1 VGLNISTTSAE
12 RKEQRAKSK
21 GRRAPRH
28 FFNLQFSI
36 FRDFQFSIFNFQFS
50 IFNFPFVIFH
60 LPFALCRLLDAKIS
74 AHYTFTELVSGWGRF
89 MTKSNANQDR
99 PCAGVERMAEADL
112 PTEFGLFRII
122 GFKSLAT
129 NEEFPVLVKGT
140 LDAETPALVRIHS
153 QCLTGD
159 VFHSLKCDCGR
170 QLDHAMALIQ
180 EEGRGVI
187 IYQQQEG
194 RGIGIT
200 NKIRAYELQDA
211 GQDTVEANLSLG
223 FEADLRQY
231 ECCVDILKQLGLRR
245 IRLMSNNPDKIA
257 AVQQA
262 GIEIVERVSIEV
274 EPHEKSLGYLKT
286 KKEKLGHLLNNVGAE
301 DKALI

>member
-1 VGLNISTTSAE
+1 MTT
-12 RKEQRAKSK
+12 
-21 GRRAPRH
+21 G
-28 FFNLQFSI
+28 NGY
-36 FRDFQFSIFNFQFS
+36 RD
-50 IFNFPFVIFH
+50 
-60 LPFALCRLLDAKIS
+60 K
-74 AHYTFTELVSGWGRF
+74 
-89 MTKSNANQDR
+89 
-99 PCAGVERMAEADL
+99 PCAGVERLAEAHL

-129 NEEFPVLVKGT
+129 GEEFPVLVKGT
-140 LDAETPALVRIHS
+140 LDAQTPTLVRIHS

-159 VFHSLKCDCGR
+159 VFHSLKCDCGK
-170 QLDHAMALIQ
+170 QLDHAMKLIQ

-223 FEADLRQY
+223 FEADLRRY

-257 AVQQA
+257 AVHQA

-274 EPHEKSLGYLKT
+274 EAHEKSRGYMKT
-286 KKEKLGHLLNNVGAE
+286 KKEKLGHLLDNLNPE
-301 DKALI
+301 DEALL

>member
-1 VGLNISTTSAE
+1 MMKADV
-12 RKEQRAKSK
+12 
-21 GRRAPRH
+21 
-28 FFNLQFSI
+28 
-36 FRDFQFSIFNFQFS
+36 D
-50 IFNFPFVIFH
+50 
-60 LPFALCRLLDAKIS
+60 
-74 AHYTFTELVSGWGRF
+74 
-89 MTKSNANQDR
+89 SNN
-99 PCAGVERMAEADL
+99 PCAGVERLAEANL

-122 GFKSLAT
+122 AFKSLAT

-170 QLDHAMALIQ
+170 QLNHAMNLIQ

-257 AVQQA
+257 AVQRA
-262 GIEIVERVSIEV
+262 GIDIVERISIEV
-274 EPHEKSLGYLKT
+274 EPHEKSLGYMKT

-301 DKALI
+301 DEALI

>member
-1 VGLNISTTSAE
+1 MAE
-12 RKEQRAKSK
+12 
-21 GRRAPRH
+21 G
-28 FFNLQFSI
+28 NGN
-36 FRDFQFSIFNFQFS
+36 RDE
-50 IFNFPFVIFH
+50 
-60 LPFALCRLLDAKIS
+60 K
-74 AHYTFTELVSGWGRF
+74 
-89 MTKSNANQDR
+89 
-99 PCAGVERMAEADL
+99 CAGVERLAEANL
-112 PTEFGLFRII
+112 PTEFGLFHII

-129 NEEFPVLVKGT
+129 NEEFPVLVKGD
-140 LDAETPALVRIHS
+140 LDAETPTLVRIHS

-170 QLDHAMALIQ
+170 QLDHAMSLIQ

-211 GQDTVEANLSLG
+211 GQDTVEANLTLG

-262 GIEIVERVSIEV
+262 GIEVVERVSIEV
-274 EPHEKSLGYLKT
+274 ETHENSLGYMKT
-286 KKEKLGHLLNNVGAE
+286 KKEKLGHLLENVDAE
-301 DKALI
+301 DEALI

>member
-1 VGLNISTTSAE
+1 MI
-12 RKEQRAKSK
+12 
-21 GRRAPRH
+21 
-28 FFNLQFSI
+28 
-36 FRDFQFSIFNFQFS
+36 
-50 IFNFPFVIFH
+50 
-60 LPFALCRLLDAKIS
+60 LDGVL
-74 AHYTFTELVSGWGRF
+74 T
-89 MTKSNANQDR
+89 MTKGNGNSNR
-99 PCAGVERMAEADL
+99 PCAGVERLAEANL

-122 GFKSLAT
+122 GFKSTFA
-129 NEEFPVLVKGT
+129 NEEFPVLVKGP
-140 LDAETPALVRIHS
+140 LDAATPTLVRIHS

-170 QLDHAMALIQ
+170 QLDHAMKLIQ

-231 ECCVDILKQLGLRR
+231 ECCVNILKQLGLRR
-245 IRLMSNNPDKIA
+245 VRLMSNNPEKIGA
-257 AVQQA
+257 LKQA
-262 GIEIVERVSIEV
+262 GFEVERVPIEV
-274 EPHEKSLGYLKT
+274 EPHERTKGYMKT
-286 KKEKLGHLLNNVGAE
+286 KKEKLGHMLEAV
-301 DKALI
+301 DSK

>member
-1 VGLNISTTSAE
+1 MMKADV
-12 RKEQRAKSK
+12 
-21 GRRAPRH
+21 
-28 FFNLQFSI
+28 
-36 FRDFQFSIFNFQFS
+36 D
-50 IFNFPFVIFH
+50 
-60 LPFALCRLLDAKIS
+60 
-74 AHYTFTELVSGWGRF
+74 
-89 MTKSNANQDR
+89 SNNS
-99 PCAGVERMAEADL
+99 CAGVERLAEANL

-122 GFKSLAT
+122 AFKSLAT

-170 QLDHAMALIQ
+170 QLNHAMNLIQ

-231 ECCVDILKQLGLRR
+231 ECCIDILKQLGLRR

-257 AVQQA
+257 AVQRA

-274 EPHEKSLGYLKT
+274 EPHEKSLGYMKT

-301 DKALI
+301 DEVLI